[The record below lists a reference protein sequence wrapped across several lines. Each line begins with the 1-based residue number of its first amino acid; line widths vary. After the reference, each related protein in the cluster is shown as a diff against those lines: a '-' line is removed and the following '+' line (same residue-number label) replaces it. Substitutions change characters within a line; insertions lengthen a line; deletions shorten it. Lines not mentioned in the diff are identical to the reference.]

1 MYKIYRVDL
10 SKNLLS
16 AGIIYLKKN
25 CFIEQIFIKNCFSK
39 KNYVQVFASECVQWR
54 IKSISAIRFEKCL
67 IVFELNRF

>member
-16 AGIIYLKKN
+16 TGIIYFKK
-25 CFIEQIFIKNCFSK
+25 FFSIEQIFIKNCFSK
-39 KNYVQVFASECVQWR
+39 KKVQIFASECGQWR